1 MKKIIFLLSLSS
13 LVFTACSKPDTN
25 THESNTAPDQ
35 PMTQATTAEPAATMS
50 DIAETSLDW
59 PGEYKGVFP
68 CADCQGIETEL
79 ELKADKAYE
88 LKQKYL
94 GKGKNSEFKVKGT
107 FSFDADNPAMIS
119 LDQAGENRKFF
130 IGENFVEA
138 RDIKSE
144 KLIDSKMNYKLQKDA
159 N

>member
-50 DIAETSLDW
+50 DTAETSLDW

-79 ELKADKAYE
+79 ELKADKTYE

>member
-1 MKKIIFLLSLSS
+1 
-13 LVFTACSKPDTN
+13 
-25 THESNTAPDQ
+25 
-35 PMTQATTAEPAATMS
+35 MS
-50 DIAETSLDW
+50 DTAETSLDW

-79 ELKADKAYE
+79 ELKADILSGIKTYE
-88 LKQKYL
+88 LKQEYL

-159 N
+159 NELPYLNITLNSLKRLKIWLFYLPCFGQSS

>member
-1 MKKIIFLLSLSS
+1 M
-13 LVFTACSKPDTN
+13 
-25 THESNTAPDQ
+25 
-35 PMTQATTAEPAATMS
+35 
-50 DIAETSLDW
+50 
-59 PGEYKGVFP
+59 
-68 CADCQGIETEL
+68 
-79 ELKADKAYE
+79 
-88 LKQKYL
+88 
-94 GKGKNSEFKVKGT
+94 KGT

-159 N
+159 NELPYLNITLNSLKRLKIWLFYLPCFGQSS

>member
-1 MKKIIFLLSLSS
+1 
-13 LVFTACSKPDTN
+13 
-25 THESNTAPDQ
+25 
-35 PMTQATTAEPAATMS
+35 MS
-50 DIAETSLDW
+50 DTAETSLDW

-79 ELKADKAYE
+79 ELKANVTYE

-119 LDQAGENRKFF
+119 LNQAGENRKFF
-130 IGENFVEA
+130 IGEDFVEA
-138 RDIKSE
+138 RNIKLE
-144 KLIDSKMNYKLQKDA
+144 KVVDSKMNYKLQKDA